1 MIHALLL
8 ALCLAAPAT
17 DARAHAGDPP
27 AGAPSTPQLLT
38 HTLLIGASL
47 TAGFGLQDE
56 LEAKADLGTFVA
68 AGLGAS
74 GPKVTTRANTFFFE
88 SPVRT
93 GSQLV
98 DQALEL
104 EPSLVVALDFLFWYG
119 YGEVL
124 DEEDRMARLELGLA
138 QLERLPCALL
148 VADLPDMR
156 PALRGS
162 SPLLGGGP
170 LLAPAQVP
178 ERATLERINARLR
191 AWAAERERVRI
202 VPLFDFLEGLR
213 GGNAFQV
220 AGESVSAEAL
230 PGLLQSDLLHPT
242 AAGAALV
249 TLLAM
254 EGLRSLDPAL
264 ADASPARES
273 RTILEGVMERTSKE
287 REQRRER
294 ERRREERRRER
305 EEKREKEG
313 EGGSGAQAAR
323 FALEWVLR

>member
-1 MIHALLL
+1 MIRSLLL
-8 ALCLAAPAT
+8 ALCIAAPAAG
-17 DARAHAGDPP
+17 ARTHPGDPP
-27 AGAPSTPQLLT
+27 SAAPSTPSLLG

-47 TAGFGLQDE
+47 TAGFGLQEE

-74 GPKVTTRANTFFFE
+74 GSTVTTRANTFFFQ
-88 SPVRT
+88 SPLRA

-104 EPSLVVALDFLFWYG
+104 EPSLVLALDFLFWYG
-119 YGEVL
+119 YGDGL
-124 DEEDRMARLELGLA
+124 GEEERLARVELGLA
-138 QLERLPCALL
+138 QLERIPCPLL

-156 PALRGS
+156 PALGGS

-191 AWAAERERVRI
+191 AWAAPRERVRV

-213 GGNAFQV
+213 SGSTFEV
-220 AGESVSAEAL
+220 AGESVAAEAL
-230 PGLLQSDLLHPT
+230 PALLQQDLLHPT
-242 AAGAALV
+242 VAGTALV
-249 TLLAM
+249 TLLAL
-254 EGLRSLDPAL
+254 EGLRSLEPGL
-264 ADASPARES
+264 ADATLARES
-273 RTILEGVMERTSKE
+273 RAVLEGVLERTAKE

-305 EEKREKEG
+305 EEQRAPRSEV
-313 EGGSGAQAAR
+313 GSGAQSAR
-323 FALEWVLR
+323 FALGWGPG